1 MAQRPLWPRS
11 WRRRTPKVICM
22 ISPMREKAA
31 ATGGTKEKT
40 TEMMPTVTSRS
51 SQRTKKVLREILP
64 FVDRYIS
71 CQFSVFGM
79 FSLMK
84 VFFFF
89 FRGDF
94 SFTFYHGFAAMVT
107 ILRRFFYHFVTIWT
121 FHGHSLL
128 FLLGKNAPLRKIIT
142 QIVVF
147 LLAFSPFSML

>member
-1 MAQRPLWPRS
+1 VPFPA
-11 WRRRTPKVICM
+11 
-22 ISPMREKAA
+22 
-31 ATGGTKEKT
+31 
-40 TEMMPTVTSRS
+40 
-51 SQRTKKVLREILP
+51 EIDFFP
-64 FVDRYIS
+64 FFRH
-71 CQFSVFGM
+71 G
-79 FSLMK
+79 K

-94 SFTFYHGFAAMVT
+94 SFTFYHGFAAMGT